1 MADYQCFP
9 LWEATGNAVGNLNP
23 KDLPISTIL
32 QSMLMAWAIEF
43 DGTLNMEDPTQ
54 SGFSTDEEQELFRRK
69 GIGLAR
75 QLQEEL
81 GPNYCIITSL

>member
-1 MADYQCFP
+1 
-9 LWEATGNAVGNLNP
+9 
-23 KDLPISTIL
+23 
-32 QSMLMAWAIEF
+32 MAWAIEF

-54 SGFSTDEEQELFRRK
+54 SGFSTDEEQELFRRT